1 MGHKWIINVLA
12 DLNIFAEQNDLPL
25 LAAQL
30 EKTSIVAAAEIG
42 SLQHV
47 ASQQMQGE
55 QAGIRRLPTEVGTG
69 PSA

>member
-42 SLQHV
+42 SLQYV

-55 QAGIRRLPTEVGTG
+55 QAGIRRLPTEVRTG
-69 PSA
+69 PGA